1 MLTYFY
7 ALFALR
13 PQSFGGLLEGLL
25 QRVLL
30 GIAWPISITV
40 KSIFMR
46 FLDVKTVL
54 GFWQNLKAMYLFYQ
68 GPFNLIYYSLSVIQ
82 CTCAYRYNFNMTCSN
97 LDILYTCLLY
107 SFTALGHIWWP
118 FGGPRT
124 RYFFRVPVH
133 LCLL

>member
-1 MLTYFY
+1 MTFFY

-25 QRVLL
+25 QRVIL
-30 GIAWPISITV
+30 GIAYKHYYKIN
-40 KSIFMR
+40 FMW

-82 CTCAYRYNFNMTCSN
+82 CTCAMHIVIIVICSN

-124 RYFFRVPVH
+124 RYFFPGTCPFVSPVK
-133 LCLL
+133 